1 MNLYVE
7 FSGRQR
13 YLNLKPI
20 NSDLPN
26 FSYYR
31 LDNGKLEICHIN
43 ISFAT
48 YELIAIIEATYHLY
62 TPASTTE
69 ELYTLHPEC
78 FI

>member
-1 MNLYVE
+1 MNLYIE
-7 FSGRQR
+7 FSGRHR

-20 NSDLPN
+20 NSDLSN
-26 FSYYR
+26 FSYYK
-31 LDNGKLEICHIN
+31 LDNSKLEICPM
-43 ISFAT
+43 SFAT

-69 ELYTLHPEC
+69 ELYTLHPEF

>member
-7 FSGRQR
+7 FSGRHR

-20 NSDLPN
+20 NSDLSN

-31 LDNGKLEICHIN
+31 LDNGKLEICP

-48 YELIAIIEATYHLY
+48 YELNAIIEATYHLY

-69 ELYTLHPEC
+69 ELYTLHPEL